1 MPPNSVPR
9 DLDPCGAGGEDDM
22 AKGATRLLA
31 LAGCV
36 LFGLIGAPAEAK
48 TDGQQRVVER
58 ARLALD
64 SFLDDLQFE
73 YMRVYVQNAYAVLIV
88 PEVLKA
94 GFFLGAEY
102 GVGVLLVRDSQ
113 SGGWGQ
119 PAFYSLYGGSLG
131 VQAGGSMS
139 DRVFTI
145 MNEGAVDKLIAHKV
159 QFGGDMGLA
168 LGRIGA
174 GVGAGTTTQFGE
186 DVYVFSK
193 SKGLY
198 GGVTLDGTVVAPKH
212 DWNESFYGRPVDPAK
227 IVREPSSGGD
237 TKVAA
242 LHDSLT
248 RF

>member
-1 MPPNSVPR
+1 M
-9 DLDPCGAGGEDDM
+9 
-22 AKGATRLLA
+22 
-31 LAGCV
+31 
-36 LFGLIGAPAEAK
+36 
-48 TDGQQRVVER
+48 
-58 ARLALD
+58 
-64 SFLDDLQFE
+64 
-73 YMRVYVQNAYAVLIV
+73 
-88 PEVLKA
+88 
-94 GFFLGAEY
+94 AEY

-131 VQAGGSMS
+131 VQFGGAMS

-186 DVYVFSK
+186 DVYAFSK

-198 GGVTLDGTVVAPKH
+198 GGVALDGTVVAPKH
-212 DWNESFYGRPVDPAK
+212 DWNEAYRRSANRPIGFAPAATFL
-227 IVREPSSGGD
+227 RPSR
-237 TKVAA
+237 TMA
-242 LHDSLT
+242 
-248 RF
+248 